1 MNYYGIE
8 NLKKDDLI
16 QIACDLD
23 IRFAGKTKKV
33 LVKEIIKEKDNR
45 YIRINQIGNT
55 GKDAKTYLIKLNN
68 KKLALKQFKKRKSS
82 NRILE
87 EAELQILA
95 AQSKISPKVIDIDVT
110 NKYIVM
116 EKLDRHL
123 IDIKS
128 DKVLSLDDQ
137 KQLIK
142 IYKKMDEIGIFHGD
156 ANPLNYMF
164 KNKKLY
170 VIDFGMSK
178 KIDNKLVKKMGT
190 KTPNLDIMTTGMV
203 IKLIKMDYS
212 ISSYSYLIN
221 FIPKDIREKIQ
232 A

>member
-8 NLKKDDLI
+8 KLKKDNLI
-16 QIACDLD
+16 QIARDLD
-23 IRFAGKTKKV
+23 IRFSGKSKQV
-33 LVKEIIKEKDNR
+33 LVKEIIKEKDRR

-55 GKDAKTYLIKLNN
+55 GKDARTYLVKLNT

-82 NRILE
+82 NRILD

-95 AQSKISPKVIDIDVT
+95 AESKISPKVIDIDVT

-128 DKVLSLDDQ
+128 DKVVSLHDQ

-164 KNKKLY
+164 RNKKLY

-178 KIDNKLVKKMGT
+178 KIDSKLVEKMGT
-190 KTPNLDIMTTGMV
+190 RTPNLDIMTTGMV
-203 IKLIKMDYS
+203 IKLMKMDYHS
-212 ISSYSYLIN
+212 SSYSYLIN
-221 FIPKDIREKIQ
+221 FIPEDIREKLQ
-232 A
+232 S